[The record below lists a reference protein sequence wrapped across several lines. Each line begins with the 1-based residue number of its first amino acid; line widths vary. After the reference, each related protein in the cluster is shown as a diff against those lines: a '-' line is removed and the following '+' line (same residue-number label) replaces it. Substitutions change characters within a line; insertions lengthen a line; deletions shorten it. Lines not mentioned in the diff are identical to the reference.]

1 MGALALH
8 RVGEVEEGRMTSFV
22 DFCRIH
28 GVEIDRLPDVGVWR
42 RFRTTDKPAHRN
54 GAVKYMGDHGF
65 CQNHAT
71 MVEVAVWRSEGES
84 REAAQRVQAVANHAA
99 QETVRAQRRAA
110 DKAGQMLSECE
121 LKAHPYLSAKGFPD
135 ERVNVNGEHMLI
147 PMRVGRDVVG
157 VQTINADGEKK
168 FLFGQR
174 CSLAQFIFASAVPG
188 THIVCEGYAT
198 ALSIRQAMAAIKRP
212 YTLHVCFSS
221 GNMKKVAQSLQSGFV
236 VADNDASG
244 TGERIAK
251 EIGWPYWMSDTVGED
266 ANDYHQRKGL
276 FPLSQG
282 MQRLFMN
289 ARRQ

>member
-110 DKAGQMLSECE
+110 DKAGHMLSECE

-212 YTLHVCFSS
+212 YTLHVCFSA

-251 EIGWPYWMSDTVGED
+251 EIGWLYWMSDTVGED
-266 ANDYHQRKGL
+266 FNDYHQRKGL
-276 FPLSQG
+276 FSLSQG

-289 ARRQ
+289 ARRR

>member
-1 MGALALH
+1 MG
-8 RVGEVEEGRMTSFV
+8 ESEESRMSSFV

-42 RFRTTDKPAHRN
+42 RFRTTDKPMHRN

-71 MVEVAVWRSEGES
+71 MVEVAVWRAEGES

-99 QETVRAQRRAA
+99 QETIRAQQRAA
-110 DKAGQMLSECE
+110 EKAAQMLAECE
-121 LKAHPYLSAKGFPD
+121 LRQHPYLAAKGFPD
-135 ERVNVNGEHMLI
+135 ERVNVNGELMLI
-147 PMRVGRDVVG
+147 PMRVGREVVG

-174 CSLAQFIFASAVPG
+174 CSLAQFVFSSTAPG
-188 THIVCEGYAT
+188 AHIVCEGYAT

-212 YTLHVCFSS
+212 YTLHVCFSA
-221 GNMKKVAQSLQSGFV
+221 GNMKKVAQSLPGGFV

-282 MQRLFMN
+282 MQRLFLQ

>member
-71 MVEVAVWRSEGES
+71 MVEVAVWRSEGDS

-212 YTLHVCFSS
+212 YTLHVCFSA
-221 GNMKKVAQSLQSGFV
+221 GNMKKVAQSLQRGFV

>member
-1 MGALALH
+1 
-8 RVGEVEEGRMTSFV
+8 VGEVEEGRMTSFV

-212 YTLHVCFSS
+212 YTLHVCFSA

>member
-1 MGALALH
+1 
-8 RVGEVEEGRMTSFV
+8 MTSFV

>member
-28 GVEIDRLPDVGVWR
+28 GVAIDRLPDVGVWR

-212 YTLHVCFSS
+212 YTLHVCFSAE
-221 GNMKKVAQSLQSGFV
+221 NMKKVAQSLQSGFV